1 MMQPVKTKRVH
12 EWKVGDEV
20 KVLVNNR
27 YHFRGEIIDI
37 KDNNIAT
44 VVVPVY
50 YGSVV
55 DYIPAVS
62 KLDDLWSIING
73 IGDIDVR

>member
-12 EWKVGDEV
+12 EWKVGDEA
-20 KVLVNNR
+20 KVLVNGKYR
-27 YHFRGEIIDI
+27 FIGEIIDI
-37 KDNNIAT
+37 KNGIAT

-55 DYIPAVS
+55 DYIPVES
-62 KLDDLWSIING
+62 KLDDLWVILKG
-73 IGDIDVR
+73 IGDLDIR

>member
-1 MMQPVKTKRVH
+1 MMQPIKVKKQP
-12 EWKVGDEV
+12 EWKVGDNA
-20 KVLVNNR
+20 KVLVNGEYR
-27 YHFRGEIIDI
+27 FIGEIIDI
-37 KDNNIAT
+37 KNGIAT

-62 KLDDLWSIING
+62 NINDLWPIING

>member
-1 MMQPVKTKRVH
+1 MMQPIKVKKQP
-12 EWKVGDEV
+12 EWKVGDKA

-27 YHFRGEIIDI
+27 YHFIGEIIDI
-37 KDNNIAT
+37 KNGIAT

-50 YGSVV
+50 CGSVV

-62 KLDDLWSIING
+62 NINDLWPIING

>member
-1 MMQPVKTKRVH
+1 MMQPIKVKKQT
-12 EWKVGDEV
+12 EWKVGDKA

-27 YHFRGEIIDI
+27 YHFIGEIIDI
-37 KDNNIAT
+37 KNDIAT

-55 DYIPAVS
+55 DYIPVES
-62 KLDDLWSIING
+62 KLDDLWYIVKG
-73 IGDIDVR
+73 IGDLDIR

>member
-12 EWKVGDEV
+12 EWKVGDKA

-27 YHFRGEIIDI
+27 YHFIGEIIDI
-37 KDNNIAT
+37 KDDIAT

-55 DYIPAVS
+55 DYIPVES
-62 KLDDLWSIING
+62 KLDDLWPIING

>member
-20 KVLVNNR
+20 KVLVYGEYR
-27 YHFRGEIIDI
+27 FIGEIIHIQD
-37 KDNNIAT
+37 DIAT
-44 VVVPVY
+44 VAVPVY
-50 YGSVV
+50 YGSYVE
-55 DYIPAVS
+55 YIPIES
-62 KLDDLWSIING
+62 KLCDLWPIING

>member
-1 MMQPVKTKRVH
+1 MMQPIKVKKQP
-12 EWKVGDEV
+12 EWKIGDKA

-27 YHFRGEIIDI
+27 YHFIGEIIDI
-37 KDNNIAT
+37 KNDIAT

-55 DYIPAVS
+55 DYIPVES
-62 KLDDLWSIING
+62 KLDDLWYIVKG
-73 IGDIDVR
+73 IGDLDIR

>member
-1 MMQPVKTKRVH
+1 MKQPIKTKKVNK
-12 EWKVGDEV
+12 WKVGDIA

-27 YHFRGEIIDI
+27 YHFIGEIIHIQD
-37 KDNNIAT
+37 DIAT

-55 DYIPAVS
+55 DYIPVES
-62 KLDDLWSIING
+62 KLDDLWYIVKG
-73 IGDIDVR
+73 IGDLDIR

>member
-1 MMQPVKTKRVH
+1 MMQPIKVKKQP
-12 EWKVGDEV
+12 EWKIGDNA

-27 YHFRGEIIDI
+27 YHFIGEIIDI
-37 KDNNIAT
+37 KNDIAT

-55 DYIPAVS
+55 EYIPAVS
-62 KLDDLWSIING
+62 NINDLWPIING
-73 IGDIDVR
+73 IGDIY

>member
-1 MMQPVKTKRVH
+1 MKQPIKTKKTH
-12 EWKVGDEV
+12 EWKVGDNA
-20 KVLVNNR
+20 KVLVNGKYR
-27 YHFRGEIIDI
+27 FIGEIIDI
-37 KDNNIAT
+37 KDDIAT

-62 KLDDLWSIING
+62 NINDLWPIING

>member
-1 MMQPVKTKRVH
+1 MKQPIKTKKTH
-12 EWKVGDEV
+12 EWKVGDNA
-20 KVLVNNR
+20 KVLVNGKYR
-27 YHFRGEIIDI
+27 FIGEIIDI
-37 KDNNIAT
+37 KDDIAT

-62 KLDDLWSIING
+62 KLDDLWVIVKE
-73 IGDIDVR
+73 IGDIDIR

>member
-12 EWKVGDEV
+12 EWKVGDEA
-20 KVLVNNR
+20 KVLVYGKYR
-27 YHFRGEIIDI
+27 FIGEIIDI
-37 KDNNIAT
+37 KDDIAT

-62 KLDDLWSIING
+62 KLDDLWPIING
-73 IGDIDVR
+73 IGDLDVR

>member
-12 EWKVGDEV
+12 EWKVGDEA
-20 KVLVNNR
+20 KVLVYGEYR
-27 YHFRGEIIDI
+27 FIGEIIDI
-37 KDNNIAT
+37 KDDIAT

-50 YGSVV
+50 YGSIV
-55 DYIPAVS
+55 DYIPVES
-62 KLDDLWSIING
+62 NINDLWPIING

>member
-1 MMQPVKTKRVH
+1 MMQPIKVKKQS
-12 EWKVGDEV
+12 EWKIGDKA
-20 KVLVNNR
+20 KVLVNGKYR
-27 YHFRGEIIDI
+27 FIGEIIDI
-37 KDNNIAT
+37 KDDIAT

-62 KLDDLWSIING
+62 NINDLWPIING